1 MCDVPFRRAFVD
13 EYRALGDLEEDRVAL
28 ADVEERDA
36 EPLRRRQRRR
46 GEELPHQKAGND
58 GRTHANAAGRRD
70 RGSRWSASRA
80 SGVPS
85 STHTALPEPIWASG
99 NPATSSAHAAM
110 YAASQP
116 FNHAS
121 ANATDGSTGSSSEP
135 TSASPSS
142 GPIASATSAFA
153 SNE

>member
-1 MCDVPFRRAFVD
+1 MRSPFGGGSGD
-13 EYRALGDLEEDRVAL
+13 EGKSCQTRTAGTTVA
-28 ADVEERDA
+28 A
-36 EPLRRRQRRR
+36 
-46 GEELPHQKAGND
+46 
-58 GRTHANAAGRRD
+58 HATAAGRRH

-85 STHTALPEPIWASG
+85 STHTALAEPIWASG
-99 NPATSSAHAAM
+99 NPATSSAHATM

-135 TSASPSS
+135 TSASPRS
-142 GPIASATSAFA
+142 GPIASATRAFA
-153 SNE
+153 SSE